1 MKRYMIAA
9 LLVALFAAG
18 CSSGGKWKDT
28 DVARDKDVV
37 VRLEQ
42 QMKNGQ
48 VVDQNYRHPAE
59 INSFTMS
66 WLLEDLRYMAQS
78 SIIGGSAE
86 TQIFQQREIDR
97 LAPALSKAL
106 ASADSGQRV
115 HFTSYNRAVELLFEK
130 QRKTQGVMFVD
141 QNGTLHIAFAWINA
155 VLDVDGEP
163 KGDRASH
170 RFDVLELRHA
180 DTEVIAPKPYMQV
193 YQFEDGKS
201 APMRLAVNLEHLR
214 ASVAREIGQQTGMQ
228 YAAPSGSQQG
238 ESFRQIQQQQPRQQM
253 QTRQPAQQVQPA
265 PEPSPQ
271 DKKALR
277 GEIRDQLEYLK
288 EIYEEGLITESEY
301 EQQRK
306 KALEALQ

>member
-1 MKRYMIAA
+1 MKRYMIAV
-9 LLVALFAAG
+9 LLVALFVAG
-18 CSSGGKWKDT
+18 CSFGGGRKDT
-28 DVARDKDVV
+28 DVAKDKDVV

-59 INSFTMS
+59 IKSFIMS
-66 WLLEDLRYMAQS
+66 WLLEDLRYMPQPS
-78 SIIGGSAE
+78 FIGRSGE
-86 TQIFQQREIDR
+86 TEVFQQREIDR

-115 HFTSYNRAVELLFEK
+115 HFTSYNRAVGLIFEK
-130 QRKTQGVMFVD
+130 KRKTEGVMFVD

-155 VLDVDGEP
+155 VIDVDGEP
-163 KGDRASH
+163 KDSRSSQQ
-170 RFDVLELRHA
+170 FDVLELRHA

-201 APMRLAVNLEHLR
+201 APMRLAVNVEHLR
-214 ASVAREIGQQTGMQ
+214 ATVAREIGQQTGMQ
-228 YAAPSGSQQG
+228 YAAPSGSQQD
-238 ESFRQIQQQQPRQQM
+238 EFFRQPQEQQQM

-265 PEPSPQ
+265 PAPFPQ
-271 DKKALR
+271 DKEALR
-277 GEIRDQLEYLK
+277 KEVRDQLEYLK

-306 KALEALQ
+306 KALEALK